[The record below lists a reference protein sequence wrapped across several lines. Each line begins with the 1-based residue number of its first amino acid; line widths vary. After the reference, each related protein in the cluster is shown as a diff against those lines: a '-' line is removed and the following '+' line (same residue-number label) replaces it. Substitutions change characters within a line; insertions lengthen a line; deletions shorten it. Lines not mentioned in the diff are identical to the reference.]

1 MIHRNGRYPTRSS
14 RGVNFLRSAIRLFL
28 CGLQVFLIGDQAVA
42 QEDPV
47 FNHPL
52 FTGPI
57 REAET
62 SPIDVRHVR
71 IDVFVD
77 PVEHRVTGRFTA
89 SFRRVEV
96 ETFRI
101 AVSTDSAAALAAILH
116 GPELHGEDAIEWED
130 GQSYLRLPEQT
141 VDAAS
146 DYYVS
151 IEIDQSAR
159 FDTFPLGV
167 ESGPWT
173 AVWTSSESRT
183 GRWLP
188 FSVSLDDWF
197 TADIRISV
205 PIDWAAFLPGTRLS
219 SIPTEDRIVHRSAI
233 LSPGPA
239 TQIGFSAG
247 ARVSVSTAAPR
258 FASMDSR
265 LDADRLNSLAATTAD
280 IHDFITDRTNV
291 EVDSSRLPFLQ
302 GFLRGDTGRVRLSL
316 LPPTMIS
323 MELNSVVRDH
333 SIATRVARAWLRRHM
348 HPPGWTDIW
357 VQEALSEFMAL
368 AYVREKH
375 GEIAYMDEL
384 WELRRRYIEEFDLY
398 QRPLVWDRWEAP
410 EDMLDEHAR
419 GKGAWIL
426 HMLDKKLGTQTIFD
440 SIGLL
445 AVFGRDRSI
454 GTEELR
460 YALESR
466 SHSNLSDFFDQWVYG
481 AGHPVLD
488 FEYTIRPAQ
497 DEIELTILQRQSG
510 HLVPASFAFDLDVE
524 ASSLAGVDRS
534 RLRVSGS
541 SSTISMPVS
550 LRPQYVRL
558 DPDGRILFEFDRPRD
573 ASVLVSEIRRAQTDA
588 SRYLAIAMLRET
600 AVDPSLLLGLRPVLS
615 DPLPQILR
623 RDLLE
628 ILGNLAPSTS
638 AMREILSVVSDSS
651 GWIRAAAISA
661 LESFTEEPE
670 ARKAAFDAA
679 NSEQNPVVLAAA
691 VRTLVHLDPTLA
703 WRVLQ
708 SAMVTRSDED
718 IVRQTA
724 VPLVAA
730 SDADD
735 SDKLELLLPLLES
748 DVLPKTRA
756 AAVAA
761 LCNRI
766 GDLDIQTEIL
776 AVWPTAHD
784 PLRSTLL
791 DCIEQPATRA
801 VLGETARGK
810 LSEWSRFEPNPILL
824 RRLSRVLQDT
834 SS

>member
-1 MIHRNGRYPTRSS
+1 
-14 RGVNFLRSAIRLFL
+14 
-28 CGLQVFLIGDQAVA
+28 
-42 QEDPV
+42 
-47 FNHPL
+47 
-52 FTGPI
+52 
-57 REAET
+57 
-62 SPIDVRHVR
+62 
-71 IDVFVD
+71 
-77 PVEHRVTGRFTA
+77 
-89 SFRRVEV
+89 
-96 ETFRI
+96 
-101 AVSTDSAAALAAILH
+101 
-116 GPELHGEDAIEWED
+116 
-130 GQSYLRLPEQT
+130 
-141 VDAAS
+141 
-146 DYYVS
+146 
-151 IEIDQSAR
+151 
-159 FDTFPLGV
+159 
-167 ESGPWT
+167 
-173 AVWTSSESRT
+173 
-183 GRWLP
+183 
-188 FSVSLDDWF
+188 
-197 TADIRISV
+197 
-205 PIDWAAFLPGTRLS
+205 
-219 SIPTEDRIVHRSAI
+219 
-233 LSPGPA
+233 
-239 TQIGFSAG
+239 
-247 ARVSVSTAAPR
+247 
-258 FASMDSR
+258 
-265 LDADRLNSLAATTAD
+265 
-280 IHDFITDRTNV
+280 
-291 EVDSSRLPFLQ
+291 
-302 GFLRGDTGRVRLSL
+302 
-316 LPPTMIS
+316 
-323 MELNSVVRDH
+323 
-333 SIATRVARAWLRRHM
+333 
-348 HPPGWTDIW
+348 
-357 VQEALSEFMAL
+357 
-368 AYVREKH
+368 
-375 GEIAYMDEL
+375 
-384 WELRRRYIEEFDLY
+384 
-398 QRPLVWDRWEAP
+398 
-410 EDMLDEHAR
+410 
-419 GKGAWIL
+419 
-426 HMLDKKLGTQTIFD
+426 
-440 SIGLL
+440 
-445 AVFGRDRSI
+445 
-454 GTEELR
+454 
-460 YALESR
+460 
-466 SHSNLSDFFDQWVYG
+466 
-481 AGHPVLD
+481 
-488 FEYTIRPAQ
+488 
-497 DEIELTILQRQSG
+497 
-510 HLVPASFAFDLDVE
+510 
-524 ASSLAGVDRS
+524 
-534 RLRVSGS
+534 
-541 SSTISMPVS
+541 
-550 LRPQYVRL
+550 
-558 DPDGRILFEFDRPRD
+558 
-573 ASVLVSEIRRAQTDA
+573 
-588 SRYLAIAMLRET
+588 MLRET